1 MKKLSVFALA
11 LVVLPALALAAA
23 PAEPGVPA
31 RAQGKPEAV
40 GAPVA
45 TGTASAA
52 SSSAPGQERAAE
64 VRSVGAKAS
73 TTASTTGQSRAAEH
87 RSAVA
92 TFVQALL
99 ETADR
104 AWGVG
109 SEVREVA
116 QSQNDSASTTEAAMK
131 AVEGRGGLKTFLV
144 GTDWENVGALRSE
157 LARGSADVARLE
169 AAKERAT
176 DPSVQADLEK
186 QIEAL
191 KDTQADL
198 QEFVEEHEGKF
209 SLFGWLTKLF

>member
-1 MKKLSVFALA
+1 MA
-11 LVVLPALALAAA
+11 LPALVLAA
-23 PAEPGVPA
+23 PPVDPGTPA
-31 RAQGKPEAV
+31 RAQGKPETTGAV
-40 GAPVA
+40 VA
-45 TGTASAA
+45 TGTAVVA

-64 VRSVGAKAS
+64 VRSTASKAT

-104 AWGVG
+104 AWNVG

-116 QSQNDSASTTEAAMK
+116 RSQQESASTTEAAMK
-131 AVEGRGGLKTFLV
+131 AVENRGGLKTFLI
-144 GTDWENVGALRSE
+144 GTDWKNVGALRSE
-157 LARGSADVARLE
+157 LARGSADIARLE
-169 AAKERAT
+169 VAKERTT
-176 DPSVQADLEK
+176 DPSVKADLEK

-191 KDTQADL
+191 TDAQAEL
-198 QEFVEEHEGKF
+198 TKFVEENEAKF